1 MGIKNLNSV
10 IKESMKTITFDKL
23 RHTKIG
29 VDFSLFLYRFIYN
42 NNNPI
47 ECFLRQIHLFFRHN
61 ILPVYVIDG
70 DAPIEKRTTL
80 EKRAQKRQKIYDD
93 IARLLEKKMENNS
106 PTTNSKI
113 DSEITKL
120 ERRCV
125 IFSQKQIQDL
135 FYFFDILGIPVIR
148 ENEEADFILAKLS
161 SANKIDYILSD
172 DSDVLVFGAKKV
184 LKNFSITD
192 EKCQLYT
199 LDDILENI
207 DVPFHKFVDICI
219 LCGCDYTT
227 KIRNMN
233 CSKSFQLIT
242 QYGSIEEVI
251 NNTEYIIN
259 LEQIKKARE
268 LFEKELPADTI
279 DRISASIVK
288 KNFKF
293 EELCKFLQT
302 HIEKKYLIP
311 IFLHSLRGGNCRREM
326 QTPLTLT
333 NHE

>member
-10 IKESMKTITFDKL
+10 IKESTKMITFDKL
-23 RHTKIG
+23 KYTKIG
-29 VDFSLFLYRFIYN
+29 IDFSLFLYRFIYN

-70 DAPIEKRTTL
+70 DAPLEKRTTL
-80 EKRAQKRQKIYDD
+80 EKRAQKRQKMYDD
-93 IARLLEKKMENNS
+93 ISRLLDRQSDNNS
-106 PTTNSKI
+106 PTTSSRIN
-113 DSEITKL
+113 SEITKL
-120 ERRCV
+120 EKRCV

-161 SANKIDYILSD
+161 AVNKIDYILSD
-172 DSDVLVFGAKKV
+172 DSDVLAFGAKKV

-192 EKCQLYT
+192 EKCQLYI

-207 DVPFHKFVDICI
+207 GVPFYKFIDICI
-219 LCGCDYTT
+219 LCGCDYMT

-242 QYGSIEEVI
+242 QYGSIEEVAK
-251 NNTEYIIN
+251 NTEYSIN
-259 LEQIKKARE
+259 LEQIEKARE
-268 LFEKELPADTI
+268 LFGKELPEETMA
-279 DRISASIVK
+279 RISASIVK
-288 KNFKF
+288 KNCRL
-293 EELCKFLQT
+293 EELGIFLRAN
-302 HIEKKYLIP
+302 IEKKFLIP
-311 IFLHSLRGGNCRREM
+311 IFMHSIN
-326 QTPLTLT
+326 
-333 NHE
+333 

>member
-10 IKESMKTITFDKL
+10 IKESIKTITFDKL
-23 RHTKIG
+23 KYTKIG

-47 ECFLRQIHLFFRHN
+47 ECFLRQIHLFFRHH

-70 DAPIEKRTTL
+70 DAPLEKRNVL
-80 EKRAQKRQKIYDD
+80 DKRAQKRQKMYDN
-93 IARLLEKKMENNS
+93 IADLLDRQSENNS
-106 PTTNSKI
+106 PNTSSRI

-125 IFSQKQIQDL
+125 IFSQKQIKDIL
-135 FYFFDILGIPVIR
+135 YFFELLGVPVIR

-161 SANKIDYILSD
+161 ASNKIDYILSD

-184 LKNFSITD
+184 LKNFCITD
-192 EKCQLYT
+192 EKCQLYI
-199 LDDILENI
+199 LDEILENI
-207 DVPFHKFVDICI
+207 GVSFHKFVDICI

-242 QYGSIEEVI
+242 QYGSIEEVAK
-251 NNTEYIIN
+251 NTEYVIN
-259 LEQIKKARE
+259 LEQIQKARE
-268 LFEKELPADTI
+268 LFGKELPGETMA
-279 DRISASIVK
+279 RISASIVK
-288 KNFKF
+288 KNSRL
-293 EELCKFLQT
+293 EELGIFLRVN
-302 HIEKKYLIP
+302 IEKKYLIP
-311 IFLHSLRGGNCRREM
+311 IFIHNLI
-326 QTPLTLT
+326 
-333 NHE
+333 